1 MARGPQKHFDIDTAL
16 EKAIGVF
23 ARRGYEAATMSELL
37 AEMGIGKKSLYDTFG
52 NKEALFFKA
61 TGRYA
66 RFTYNDIYE
75 RLNKPGSPLQ
85 NIKQLFNY
93 WKEVNSQPGSCG
105 CLLGTNIA
113 DFNTDDTDV
122 ALLMRGHLQQ
132 VEDLYLQTLKRA
144 QHEGEIAADAN
155 VVSIARMLLCAS
167 QGMSLLGRVME
178 NGEMLSGVVDGIFTL
193 LEKK

>member
-1 MARGPQKHFDIDTAL
+1 MARGPNKQFDVDEVL
-16 EKAIGVF
+16 EKAINVF

-37 AEMGIGKKSLYDTFG
+37 TEMGIGKKSLYDTFG
-52 NKEALFFKA
+52 NKESLFFKA

-66 RFTYNDIYE
+66 RLTYNDISE

-85 NIKQLFNY
+85 NIRALFTH
-93 WKEVNSQPGSCG
+93 WKEVNGKPGSCG
-105 CLLGTNIA
+105 CLLGTSIA

-122 ALLMRGHLQQ
+122 ALLMRGHLQR
-132 VEDLYLQTLKRA
+132 VEDLYVQTLKRA
-144 QHEGEIAADAN
+144 QDQGEIAENAD
-155 VVSIARMLLCAS
+155 VISIARMLLCAS

-193 LEKK
+193 LDKE